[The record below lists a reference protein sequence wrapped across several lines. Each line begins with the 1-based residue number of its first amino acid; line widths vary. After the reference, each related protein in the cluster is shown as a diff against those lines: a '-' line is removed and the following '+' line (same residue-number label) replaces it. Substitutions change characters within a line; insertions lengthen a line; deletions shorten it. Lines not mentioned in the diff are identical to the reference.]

1 MKDRMN
7 ILKGTAILLISI
19 IFIGCNSATRQQ
31 IQDVEFRFDRGKQL
45 FQDGKY
51 YKAIDDFNYV
61 VLNNPGGVNADD
73 AQLFIADSHFEVRE
87 FVVAASEYQRLMT
100 RYPESP
106 LVEQAQYKLGMC
118 FVELSPHYQLQQD
131 YTQKA
136 INTLQNFIE
145 DFPNSTYKNQIT
157 EQIDNLRAKLAH
169 KMYSNGH
176 LYFVLR
182 QYDSAIIYYDQI
194 LSGFYDTEWA
204 NISRLERGKSLM
216 KMDRIDEARVQL
228 QDLVN
233 RDAEQALKSE
243 ARRLLQELET
253 EENAT
258 QESLSQAETLEE

>member
-1 MKDRMN
+1 MKYFSTAAVIVFGV
-7 ILKGTAILLISI
+7 ILM
-19 IFIGCNSATRQQ
+19 GCNSATREQ
-31 IQDVEFRFDRGKQL
+31 IQDVQFRFDRGQEL
-45 FQDGKY
+45 FQNGKY

-73 AQLFIADSHFEVRE
+73 AQLYIADSHFEIGE
-87 FVVAASEYQRLMT
+87 YVVAASEYQRLMS

-131 YTQKA
+131 YTRKA

-145 DFPNSTYKNQIT
+145 EFPNSQYREQIT
-157 EQIDNLRAKLAH
+157 DQIDELREKLAH

-194 LSGFYDTEWA
+194 LAGYYDTSWA
-204 NISRLERGKSLM
+204 NISRFERAKSLM
-216 KMDRIDEARVQL
+216 KMERVTEARTQL
-228 QDLVN
+228 QDLLS
-233 RDAEQALKSE
+233 RDIDQAIESE
-243 ARRLLQELET
+243 ARRILQDLQE
-253 EENAT
+253 ENDNT
-258 QESLSQAETLEE
+258 PDSISQAEDVEE